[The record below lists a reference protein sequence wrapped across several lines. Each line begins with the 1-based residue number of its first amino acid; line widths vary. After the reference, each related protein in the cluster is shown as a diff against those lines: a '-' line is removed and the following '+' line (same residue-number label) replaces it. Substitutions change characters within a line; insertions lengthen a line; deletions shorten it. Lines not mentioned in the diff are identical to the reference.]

1 MTALDALRERLRV
14 MEAKMTP
21 DGLKAAIAA
30 EQTRPH
36 PREKKLAELHDQL
49 AALESAPT
57 IEGVR
62 AEILATEEAER
73 LQLEGEAQLLE
84 AAESDLAELKEH
96 DAEFC
101 QALAAAWLA
110 LAPVAEAAFAHSE
123 AVKDARWRVE
133 RLKGI
138 ATIPMAYTTE
148 GLVIPPPLK
157 ALRSV
162 SGMKPWVAQTYGPAK
177 KR

>member
-1 MTALDALRERLRV
+1 MTALDALRKRLAE

-21 DGLKAAIAA
+21 DALKSAIAA
-30 EQTRPH
+30 EAARPR
-36 PREKKLAELHDQL
+36 PREKKLAELHEQL
-49 AALESAPT
+49 AAIENVPT
-57 IEGVR
+57 IEGLR
-62 AEILATEEAER
+62 AEIVEVEEAAR

-110 LAPVAEAAFAHSE
+110 LAPVAEAAMAHSDE
-123 AVKDARWRVE
+123 VKSARWRVE